1 MLYIAK
7 DIAETLDYAFVYS
20 VADPILSVTYSQPA
34 LATLVVESCYVN
46 TVEIEDDVGN
56 TYPANQAII
65 VWVSGG
71 DLDTT
76 EKLRLQFTTTAGRIL
91 DEDITFRF
99 VAEA

>member
-7 DIAETLDYAFVYS
+7 DVHEKLDYAFVYS
-20 VADPILSVTYSQPA
+20 VADPIISVTFIQPP
-34 LATLVVESCYVN
+34 LASLVVESCYVN
-46 TVEIEDDVGN
+46 TVGIEDDQGI

-65 VWVSGG
+65 LWVSGG
-71 DLDTT
+71 TLDTS

-99 VAEA
+99 VEAA